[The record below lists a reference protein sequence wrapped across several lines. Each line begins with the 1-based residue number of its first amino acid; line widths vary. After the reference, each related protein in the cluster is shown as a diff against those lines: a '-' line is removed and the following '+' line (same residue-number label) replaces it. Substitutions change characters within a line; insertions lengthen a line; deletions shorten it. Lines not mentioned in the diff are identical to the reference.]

1 MVFSNNVPDALG
13 VGIVQQQLAETFQ
26 IGYLQRVLPAINI
39 NPFIADTLPKFSIG
53 ETIFILSF
61 NSVKKDLTTDKQTP
75 LGIDD
80 AAYISIEIPHGNT
93 VSNGDQFILHVNGGV
108 RNISVVDTRS
118 DLSGI
123 LTVFAKEID
132 EFLFD

>member
-1 MVFSNNVPDALG
+1 MVFSNNVPESLG

-26 IGYLQRVLPAINI
+26 IGYLQKVLPATNI
-39 NPFIADTLPKFSIG
+39 NPFIADTLPKFSTG

-80 AAYISIEIPHGNT
+80 ASYISIEIPYGNT
-93 VSNGDQFILHVNGGV
+93 INNGDQFILYVNGEA

-123 LTVFAKEID
+123 LTIFAKEID